1 MTIQRVIV
9 GFHQDEAQDWVAE
22 LDCGHGVHVR
32 HNPPFMN
39 RPWVVSE
46 AGRRAA
52 LGQRHA
58 CVRCERLDWPEGL
71 TAYKQTPEFDTV
83 SVPAGLLKDHAT
95 RAGVWGRI
103 HVTQGRL
110 IYHVDD
116 LDGCDLVLDAATPG
130 IIVPTLRHRVTPLGD
145 VRFYVVFYRRP

>member
-1 MTIQRVIV
+1 MAIQRTVV
-9 GFHQDEAQDWVAE
+9 GFHQDEAGDWVAA

-52 LGQRHA
+52 LGEPRD
-58 CVRCERLDWPEGL
+58 CVRCERLEWPEGL
-71 TAYKQTPEFDTV
+71 TPYKRTPEFTAA
-83 SVPAGLLKDHAT
+83 SIPPGLLKDHAS
-95 RAGVWGRI
+95 RAGVWGKI

-110 IYHVDD
+110 TYRVAD
-116 LDGCDLVLDAATPG
+116 LDGREMVLDANTPG
-130 IIVPTLRHRVTPLGD
+130 IIAPALRHRVAPLGD
-145 VRFYVVFYRRP
+145 VRFYVEFYRKQ